1 MKSAHLKGFHKV
13 LTLAL
18 LVAASPV
25 LTVLPAPAES
35 IPDDIGLTKHLV
47 DHSPWSGEWEFSH
60 PYAAFAVGKLDIV
73 FTMASKEPGGRIENT
88 KTTTGATFKFDGPIS
103 RLKVERGVIS
113 FYDTTNTLYELQLKG
128 DKLVGHSFQQGGR
141 IDITLSSTKPGMKR

>member
-1 MKSAHLKGFHKV
+1 MTSVHLAGLYRV
-13 LTLAL
+13 LPLAL

-25 LTVLPAPAES
+25 LTALPAPAES
-35 IPDDIGLTKHLV
+35 IPDDVGLTKHLV
-47 DHSPWSGEWEFSH
+47 DHSPWSGGWEFSH
-60 PYAAFAVGKLDIV
+60 VYAASAVGTLDIV
-73 FTMASKEPGGRIENT
+73 FTMAGKEPAGRIENT
-88 KTTTGATFKFDGPIS
+88 QTTTGARFNFDGPIS

-113 FYDTTNTLYELQLKG
+113 FYSTGKTLYELQLKG

>member
-1 MKSAHLKGFHKV
+1 MKSVHRKGFYEV

-25 LTVLPAPAES
+25 LTALPAPAES
-35 IPDDIGLTKHLV
+35 IPDDIALTKHLV

-60 PYAAFAVGKLDIV
+60 PYAAYATRKLDIV
-73 FTMASKEPGGRIENT
+73 FTMASNEPGGRIENT
-88 KTTTGATFKFDGPIS
+88 KTTTAATFNFDGPIS
-103 RLKVERGVIS
+103 RLKVERGVIT
-113 FYDTTNTLYELQLKG
+113 FYGTTNTLYELQLKG

>member
-1 MKSAHLKGFHKV
+1 MKSVHLKGFCKV
-13 LTLAL
+13 LTLVF

-25 LTVLPAPAES
+25 LIALPAPAES

-47 DHSPWSGEWEFSH
+47 DHSPWSGGWEFSDV
-60 PYAAFAVGKLDIV
+60 YTATTVGTLDIV
-73 FTMASKEPGGRIENT
+73 FTTAGNEPGGRIENT
-88 KTTTGATFKFDGPIS
+88 KTTTGTVFNFDGPIS

-113 FYDTTNTLYELQLKG
+113 FYSTGNTLYELQLKG

-141 IDITLSSTKPGMKR
+141 IDITLSSTRPGMKR